1 MNTKCVT
8 GNVVPSNVRCNVD
21 ALRNQSVQRRTPITK
36 ITALLFIRTKTLMAK
51 DVRLGVTS
59 NAGVR
64 HSQNVQRTH
73 TLGNTAI
80 SVDLYFNIR
89 IFMAKDALCRVRTS
103 VGVHRHQNVEG
114 STEVMLKSASL
125 STNTKISMETNALLV
140 AATNV
145 NVLAS
150 LNAHLYQATANI
162 PIYARG
168 FTNQS

>member
-8 GNVVPSNVRCNVD
+8 GNVVPSNARCSVD
-21 ALRNQSVQRRTPITK
+21 ALLNQSVQKRTPITK

-64 HSQNVQRTH
+64 HSQNVQRTL

-89 IFMAKDALCRVRTS
+89 LFMAKDALCRVRTS

-125 STNTKISMETNALLV
+125 STNTKTSMETNALLV
-140 AATNV
+140 AATNA
-145 NVLAS
+145 NALAS
-150 LNAHLYQATANI
+150 LNAHL
-162 PIYARG
+162 
-168 FTNQS
+168 